1 MVVVCKI
8 RGCTVDDAAPLARNN
23 MPAFWTDMNWRLNWT
38 GWELEQI
45 IAECTKRMPQNL
57 LKDRAALRHEMA
69 VDGAG
74 NTLGYAR
81 WVLPKRLAGNKIWGS
96 AQTLAVDAASEK
108 EYAKLFN
115 SARWATGSS
124 AMALGDPM
132 AAAMERLMKDKDYI
146 GWYMIQPQFCSE
158 TFDGYQKILSN
169 FFFLFRKNNLSC
181 VSLLL
186 MDILELE
193 YLAVHPDN
201 QGRGVATRL
210 VEHGIAEANKLGIDI
225 IVMAYKAAVG
235 VYKRLG
241 FETVETLLQDDSQ
254 YGGDGEF
261 SVYYMVFKVS
271 K

>member
-1 MVVVCKI
+1 
-8 RGCTVDDAAPLARNN
+8 
-23 MPAFWTDMNWRLNWT
+23 
-38 GWELEQI
+38 
-45 IAECTKRMPQNL
+45 
-57 LKDRAALRHEMA
+57 
-69 VDGAG
+69 
-74 NTLGYAR
+74 
-81 WVLPKRLAGNKIWGS
+81 
-96 AQTLAVDAASEK
+96 
-108 EYAKLFN
+108 
-115 SARWATGSS
+115 
-124 AMALGDPM
+124 
-132 AAAMERLMKDKDYI
+132 
-146 GWYMIQPQFCSE
+146 MIQPQFCSE

-169 FFFLFRKNNLSC
+169 FIFFSSQEQPFVC
-181 VSLLL
+181 VLLL
-186 MDILELE
+186 MGILELD

-261 SVYYMVFKVS
+261 GVYYMVFKVS